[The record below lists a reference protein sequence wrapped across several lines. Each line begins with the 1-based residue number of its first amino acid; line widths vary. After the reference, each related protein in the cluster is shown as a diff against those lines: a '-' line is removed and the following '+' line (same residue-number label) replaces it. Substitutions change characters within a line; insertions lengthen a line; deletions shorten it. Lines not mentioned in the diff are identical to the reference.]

1 MQKSSHYQIPLSI
14 GSSFTYRPEF
24 FVEHVGVRAVFDQL
38 ALLAPG
44 SFYAA
49 QVVGPTRSGKT
60 HLGFCTT
67 EYLQSAGFEAVLRA
81 APDLRL
87 VEQHLMERGGSHQP
101 LAVCIDDAHKLIL
114 TEDTVAPFVA
124 LYEQVRQSSGVI
136 LLFTSQPL
144 SSENPHL
151 QSRFA
156 SLAALQITAPAREDQ
171 RNLLHAIAKQRGLKL
186 KSRDQ
191 KFLERR
197 LKTDIAELEQY
208 TERLLTLSSS
218 KDGPIGLETLKDA
231 I

>member
-1 MQKSSHYQIPLSI
+1 VL
-14 GSSFTYRPEF
+14 
-24 FVEHVGVRAVFDQL
+24 AVFDQL

-44 SFYAA
+44 TFYAA

-60 HLGFCTT
+60 HLGFRTT
-67 EYLQSAGFEAVLRA
+67 EYLKSAGFEAVLRT

-87 VEQHLMERGGSHQP
+87 IEQHSMEGGGSHQP
-101 LAVCIDDAHKLIL
+101 LAVCIDDAHKLLL
-114 TEDTVAPFVA
+114 TEETVAPFVA
-124 LYEQVRQSSGVI
+124 LYEQVRQSSGSKGSGVI
-136 LLFTSQPL
+136 LLFTSKPL
-144 SSENPHL
+144 SSDNPHL

-171 RNLLHAIAKQRGLKL
+171 RDLLHAIAKQRGLKL

-218 KDGPIGLETLKDA
+218 KDGPIRLETLKDA